1 MITVEADTGHSTSL
15 QNRSIYQYLY
25 HIAVGGCFVVH
36 KSHSNNIPLDFCSTQ
51 IGPEGRHNS
60 K

>member
-15 QNRSIYQYLY
+15 QKRSIYQYLY
-25 HIAVGGCFVVH
+25 RIAVGGCFVVH
-36 KSHSNNIPLDFCSTQ
+36 KSRSNNIPLDFCSTQ